1 MTETEQNNSYSW
13 YDKLVEGATQEQEER
28 RKKAEEGLE
37 AIRRK
42 SQAQYDSTQ
51 ELWMKS
57 LNKMKEEREAAGYQA
72 AELEAKQQLEASKK
86 AHGVKTDDEK
96 ALDDAMRKMIK
107 ELK

>member
-1 MTETEQNNSYSW
+1 MTETEQNNPYSW

-57 LNKMKEEREAAGYQA
+57 LKKMKEEREAAGYQA

-86 AHGVKTDDEK
+86 THGVKTDDEK

>member
-1 MTETEQNNSYSW
+1 MTETEQNNPYSW

-51 ELWMKS
+51 ELWMKA
-57 LNKMKEEREAAGYQA
+57 LNKMNEEREAAGYQS
-72 AELEAKQQLEASKK
+72 AEREAKQQL
-86 AHGVKTDDEK
+86 
-96 ALDDAMRKMIK
+96 
-107 ELK
+107 